1 MKMLRL
7 LVIVSAVLI
16 VTTVWLAKT
25 RASAHAAAQIQLF
38 NSGCV
43 SFVPREWG
51 AYRGGSAQSGLAF
64 EDSAGTLRFVTNL
77 PCGAVPAVALEVHRG
92 TGSN

>member
-7 LVIVSAVLI
+7 LVVVSAALI
-16 VTTVWLAKT
+16 VTATWLAKT
-25 RASAHAAAQIQLF
+25 RATAHAAQIQLF

-92 TGSN
+92 TGGN